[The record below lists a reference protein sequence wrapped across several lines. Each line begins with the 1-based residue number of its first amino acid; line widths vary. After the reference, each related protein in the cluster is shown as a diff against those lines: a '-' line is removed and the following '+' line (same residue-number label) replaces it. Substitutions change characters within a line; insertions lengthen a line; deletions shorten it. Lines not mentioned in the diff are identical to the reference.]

1 MLYSDGLVERRGE
14 SIRDGLGRLAGAFTA
29 GPDVD
34 VDDIVTAA
42 RDPRSADDA
51 TLLLARRDA

>member
-14 SIRDGLGRLAGAFTA
+14 SIRDGLDRLAAVFAA
-29 GPDVD
+29 GPDAD
-34 VDDIVTAA
+34 VDGIVTAA

-51 TLLLARRDA
+51 TLLLVRRDA